1 MRGARVVQRPA
12 GGAKA
17 PIPSPGSG
25 VGIAVSAARVAHVG
39 ERRRWGGRSG
49 LLALRAWCD
58 FTRVRSRADDSRTDA
73 ARCFAGA
80 ALTVLLAAGCASPI
94 PATEVAT
101 QAHPDTATEFTLVAL
116 PDTQYYAAA
125 HPEIFDAQTR
135 WIAAH
140 EADHYIAAVVHEGDI
155 VDTDEPWQWGRA
167 WASLHQLDDV
177 VPYLSQHRQPRLRPD
192 QQQQHRARLAASAT
206 TFPSRRSRAAR
217 ARRGCSSAVT
227 SRTASRSSTRP
238 AAPG

>member
-1 MRGARVVQRPA
+1 MGTADLRAAGASRVVRFHP
-12 GGAKA
+12 
-17 PIPSPGSG
+17 
-25 VGIAVSAARVAHVG
+25 R
-39 ERRRWGGRSG
+39 
-49 LLALRAWCD
+49 AL
-58 FTRVRSRADDSRTDA
+58 RADDSRTDA

-101 QAHPDTATEFTLVAL
+101 QADPDTATEFTLVAL

-140 EADHYIAAVVHEGDI
+140 EADHHIAAVVHEGDI

-177 VPYLSQHRQPRLRPD
+177 VPYLLSTGNHDYARTSSNSIG
-192 QQQQHRARLAASAT
+192 RATRIGDYFPELAVA
-206 TFPSRRSRAAR
+206 RGSRAEGMFE
-217 ARRGCSSAVT
+217 RGHVENSFQII
-227 SRTASRSSTRP
+227 TRP